1 MKAIQCEYFV
11 IDIEY
16 LENDHKTIGI
26 KIVNGLVWCQDG
38 RLIGVRQK
46 NFPNEKSAWVFNDIL
61 TGDVVG
67 ISEMTTYSE
76 DFVKDVIKAI
86 ELSEKEYPELTAKFK
101 QIIEDAYKKHP
112 DMWAVIE
119 EVAEVE

>member
-1 MKAIQCEYFV
+1 MKAMQCDYFV

-16 LENDHKTIGI
+16 LENDNKTIGI

-38 RLIGVRQK
+38 RLIGARQK
-46 NFPNEKSAWVFNDIL
+46 RFPNEKSAWVFNNIL

-76 DFVKDVIKAI
+76 DFVKDVIETI
-86 ELSEKEYPELTAKFK
+86 EANEEAYPELTAKFK
-101 QIIEDAYKKHP
+101 QIIEDAYKKRP

-119 EVAEVE
+119 EVAEG

>member
-1 MKAIQCEYFV
+1 MKAIQCDYFV
-11 IDIEY
+11 LDIEY
-16 LENDHKTIGI
+16 LENDNKTIST
-26 KIVNGLVWCQDG
+26 KIVYGLVWCQDG
-38 RLIGVRQK
+38 RLVGSRQK
-46 NFPNEKSAWVFNDIL
+46 DFPNEKSAWVFDDIL

-76 DFVKDVIKAI
+76 DFVKNVIETI
-86 ELSEKEYPELTAKFK
+86 EASEKDYPEKTAKFK
-101 QIIEDAYKKHP
+101 QIIEDAYEKRP

>member
-1 MKAIQCEYFV
+1 MKVIQCDYFV
-11 IDIEY
+11 LDIKY
-16 LENDHKTIGI
+16 LENDYKAIGT

-38 RLIGVRQK
+38 RLVGVRQK
-46 NFPNEKSAWVFNDIL
+46 DFPNEKSAWVFDDIL

-76 DFVKDVIKAI
+76 DFVKDVIEVI
-86 ELSEKEYPELTAKFK
+86 EASEKDYPEKTAEFK
-101 QIIEDAYKKHP
+101 QIIEDAYKKRP